1 MAWVVRAGEAKA
13 ADLEWGYSLHRQ
25 VPGLYGFSVQYE
37 PGKTVDELAQA
48 GQFPNAQISY
58 AEEAAL
64 NLAIRPFGCTMRL
77 VKSPGNGYH
86 HTFAVV
92 YDATG
97 AIQQR
102 LPHAVAQA
110 LAAAFQQM
118 PNSHRVPRRKP

>member
-1 MAWVVRAGEAKA
+1 M
-13 ADLEWGYSLHRQ
+13 GYSLHRQ

-58 AEEAAL
+58 AEEAVL
-64 NLAIRPFGCTMRL
+64 DLAIRPLGYAMRL
-77 VKSPGNGYH
+77 VKSPGTGYH
-86 HTFAVV
+86 HTFIVV

-110 LAAAFQQM
+110 LAAAFQRM